1 MTSRL
6 LRRGLLQTTAAQRPC
21 PSLFCYPG
29 LTAAPFWDPARFPVV
44 AALME
49 RLDVVRAEYAALAA
63 AQPAGDYVVADGEH
77 TLHSGSWAWHS
88 LVTRGAVNPA
98 ATLACP
104 ETARLL
110 LHRDLLADGVPFA
123 YAFFSTLRP
132 GASIAPHFGP
142 ANIRLR
148 VHVPLDVPSD
158 DPAELGIAVA
168 GETRGWGGGPL
179 VFDDSF
185 EHSTW
190 NRTGRDRV
198 VLLFDLWHPDL
209 SPAEREGVVRMF
221 DGARRAGWLT

>member
-1 MTSRL
+1 MASQL
-6 LRRGLLQTTAAQRPC
+6 LRRGLLQTNAAHRPC

-29 LTAAPFWDPARFPVV
+29 LTAAPFWDPTRFPVV

-49 RLDVVRAEYAALAA
+49 RLDVVRAECAALEVG
-63 AQPAGDYVVADGEH
+63 QPVGDYSTADGEH
-77 TLHSGSWAWHS
+77 TLHSGSWTWHS
-88 LVTRGAVNPA
+88 FVTRGAVNAA

-104 ETARLL
+104 QTARLL
-110 LHRDLLADGVPFA
+110 LHPDLLADGVPFA
-123 YAFFSTLRP
+123 YAFVSTLRA
-132 GASIAPHFGP
+132 GAAIAPHYGP

-148 VHVPLDVPSD
+148 VHVPLEVPSA
-158 DPAELGIAVA
+158 DPGELGITVG

-190 NRTGRDRV
+190 NRTRRDRA

-209 SPAEREGVVRMF
+209 SAAERGAVVRMF
-221 DGARRAGWLT
+221 DGARRAGWLK